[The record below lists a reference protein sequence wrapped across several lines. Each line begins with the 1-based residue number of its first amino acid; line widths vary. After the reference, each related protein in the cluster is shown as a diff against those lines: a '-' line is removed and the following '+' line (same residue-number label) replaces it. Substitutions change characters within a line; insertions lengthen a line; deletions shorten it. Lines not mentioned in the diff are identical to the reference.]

1 MEISGKVAVVTG
13 AASGAG
19 RALALGLASR
29 GAAGVAVCDIDGD
42 GAAKVAAEISSAG
55 GEALAVTADMTR
67 ESDVQALVARTEDA
81 FGPAGLFFSNAGIIV
96 AGGEEASDDAWS
108 KIWAINVH
116 SHVYV
121 ARAIL
126 GGMLARG
133 EGYLVITASAA
144 GLLTQL
150 GSAPYAVTK
159 HAAVAF
165 AEWLSI
171 TYGDRGIRVSALC
184 PQAFSSNLLATS
196 QREAG
201 AGAFP
206 EAGAGAA
213 GAGAAGAAGAAGGS
227 AQAAIDGVLTSEQV
241 AECALDGIATEQF
254 LMLPHPDVA
263 TYEQRR
269 TADRDRWLRGMRR
282 MQARLSGDS

>member
-1 MEISGKVAVVTG
+1 MEISGKVAIVTG
-13 AASGAG
+13 GASGAG

-29 GAAGVAVCDIDGD
+29 GAAGVAVCDVDRE
-42 GAAKVAAEISSAG
+42 GAAKVAAEIEATG
-55 GEALAVTADMTR
+55 GRALAVAADVTR
-67 ESDVQALVARTEDA
+67 ESDVQALVARAEDA

-96 AGGEEASDDAWS
+96 AGGEEADDDAWA
-108 KIWAINVH
+108 KIWAVNVH

-126 GGMLARG
+126 PGTLSRG

-196 QREAG
+196 RREAG
-201 AGAFP
+201 AGALP
-206 EAGAGAA
+206 ET
-213 GAGAAGAAGAAGGS
+213 GAAGGS
-227 AQAAIDGVLTSEQV
+227 AQAAVDGVLTSEQV
-241 AECALDGIATEQF
+241 AQCALDGIAAEQF

-269 TADRDRWLRGMRR
+269 TADRDRWIRGMRR
-282 MQARLSGDS
+282 MQARLGGES